1 MSKTRDF
8 TFTRVRIRPTPLNNC
23 KERCEH
29 DHRQFMDGFVQHLL
43 LLVASLNWWLWLGLV
58 GWLVVGVVLDV
69 VIVAV
74 DVF

>member
-1 MSKTRDF
+1 MTIDSLWMDSYKTSSS
-8 TFTRVRIRPTPLNNC
+8 
-23 KERCEH
+23 
-29 DHRQFMDGFVQHLL
+29 
-43 LLVASLNWWLWLGLV
+43 LVASLNWWLWLGLV